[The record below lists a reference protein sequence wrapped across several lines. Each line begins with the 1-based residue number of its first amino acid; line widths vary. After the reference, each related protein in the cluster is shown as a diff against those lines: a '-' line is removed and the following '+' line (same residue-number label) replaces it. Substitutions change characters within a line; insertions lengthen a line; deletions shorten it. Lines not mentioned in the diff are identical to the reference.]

1 MHHTLKHINL
11 YMYTHYTNAHINASH
26 TQHTCSHTHTTCTHT
41 QHNTHTHSTHT
52 THPLTHTTHTSTH
65 SAHVH
70 TIHTCIP
77 PQYPPRTYTHIHTP
91 HSYTH
96 THTMYTPFIRVQ
108 NAKLPLEWMK
118 KWPSYFPPP
127 KKKNRTEGQLDKRA
141 CNLGTVSR
149 GLCFKCLG
157 GFSRPLYTD
166 PYPQPWFLKVRTVP
180 DGIEHERT
188 TLKKDFF
195 VFLLSV
201 WVLCLNACMCTVG
214 VHAIQCLRGRAEST
228 GSPETE
234 TTDHC

>member
-1 MHHTLKHINL
+1 MHR
-11 YMYTHYTNAHINASH
+11 THNTHA
-26 TQHTCSHTHTTCTHT
+26 HTHIPHA
-41 QHNTHTHSTHT
+41 HTHSTTPIHIQHT
-52 THPLTHTTHTSTH
+52 PHTLSHTLHTHLHIQHMCTPYIRAYHHNTHHAHTHTYTH
-65 SAHVH
+65 H
-70 TIHTCIP
+70 TL
-77 PQYPPRTYTHIHTP
+77 THIHTP
-91 HSYTH
+91 CT
-96 THTMYTPFIRVQ
+96 
-108 NAKLPLEWMK
+108 L
-118 KWPSYFPPP
+118 PSYVYRMQNFRWNEWRNDPHTFPPP